1 MTAGQPQQQ
10 QVLYRKWRPQ
20 RFEDVAGQDPI
31 VQTLR
36 NALERGRVGHAYL
49 FCGPRGTGKTTT
61 ARILA
66 KALNCETSGGRG
78 GPCGECG
85 PCREIAAGSHIDL
98 FEVDAATNRGIDE
111 VRDLREKVDFV
122 PAAGRAKVYIIDEV
136 HMMTNPAFNALLKT
150 LEEPPAH
157 AYFILATTEPH
168 RVPLTIAS
176 RCQRFDFRRIAG
188 EDAAANLRKIADA
201 EGFHIDPDA
210 LDAVVRASNGSL
222 RDASNLLEQVVLT
235 AGANA
240 TIEDAREMLG
250 LGGSARA
257 RGLIEALL
265 VRNDLAEAFTALG
278 QLQADGMDM
287 KQVHTE
293 LVEELRNIMI
303 AGAGADEVLEL
314 SDDQLENV
322 RRIAQNV
329 GLGRVRRALAAIA
342 PLSVPSGGPPLPI
355 EVAFTGIHLDETA
368 AAPVIPA
375 NAPVIPANAGT
386 QAAASPPRTPQPPAP
401 ADAGTDA
408 PVIPANAGTQAA
420 ASPPRTPQPPA
431 PADAGTDA
439 PVIPAPA
446 PVIPANAPVIP
457 ANAGTQAAAPPPPP
471 RIPQPPAPADAG
483 TDAPVIP
490 APAPVI
496 PANAPVIPANAG
508 TQAAAPPPP
517 PRIPQPPAPANA
529 DSPPPVPPAAGP
541 PVPALD
547 LAASGPVDL
556 DTVRSRWKDIV
567 NSLRGVGSSGNLDAY
582 LRSVSEPIA
591 LDGDT
596 LVIGFYHDFHKEK
609 IEDVKYRRLVE
620 MNFARVL
627 GRPFEI
633 RCERIERTTPA
644 GHLVSAA
651 IQRGATLVDTGTDTD
666 ADADAPT

>member
-1 MTAGQPQQQ
+1 
-10 QVLYRKWRPQ
+10 
-20 RFEDVAGQDPI
+20 
-31 VQTLR
+31 
-36 NALERGRVGHAYL
+36 
-49 FCGPRGTGKTTT
+49 
-61 ARILA
+61 
-66 KALNCETSGGRG
+66 
-78 GPCGECG
+78 
-85 PCREIAAGSHIDL
+85 
-98 FEVDAATNRGIDE
+98 
-111 VRDLREKVDFV
+111 
-122 PAAGRAKVYIIDEV
+122 
-136 HMMTNPAFNALLKT
+136 MMTNPAFNALLKT

-235 AGANA
+235 AGAHA

-278 QLQADGMDM
+278 QFQADGMDM

-368 AAPVIPA
+368 PAPVIPA

-386 QAAASPPRTPQPPAP
+386 QAAAP
-401 ADAGTDA
+401 
-408 PVIPANAGTQAA
+408 
-420 ASPPRTPQPPA
+420 PPRTPQPPA

-446 PVIPANAPVIP
+446 PVIPANAPI
-457 ANAGTQAAAPPPPP
+457 
-471 RIPQPPAPADAG
+471 
-483 TDAPVIP
+483 
-490 APAPVI
+490 
-496 PANAPVIPANAG
+496 IPANAG

-633 RCERIERTTPA
+633 RCERIERTAPA

-666 ADADAPT
+666 ADAPT